1 MLGKEINVD
10 YTLEE
15 LGEEKVVDLI
25 GKTIVS
31 RRALSEVLEYPDDA
45 RDMITRGP
53 KLIISVDA
61 YGLHSLKLPW
71 RSYSDVAWAAVTGSL
86 SDIVSKGGFPSAIL
100 ISLGLSP
107 QMRLS
112 ELLDLLSGL
121 KEAVETYSVRIIGG
135 DTNSS
140 SDPWISITSL
150 GFTSCKKPPS
160 RRGMRP
166 GDRLLVTGRY
176 GAMGFVALHGI
187 EEASKQKW
195 VVEATRRPRLRVEL
209 ASLVSQECR
218 FITATMDVSDGLGHV
233 LEYLARLNNLRI
245 IISQPPLVY
254 DEVNEL
260 CNGDPRCLIK
270 YSLVGGEEY
279 GLVISVPQE
288 GLRHVLRELELYDE
302 PYSLIG
308 VAEAG
313 EPGIYFKG
321 EKIDVKRWD
330 QFRGWSP

>member
-1 MLGKEINVD
+1 MLGEEINVD
-10 YTLEE
+10 YTLRE
-15 LGEEKVVDLI
+15 LGEEKIVDLI

-31 RRALSEVLEYPDDA
+31 RRALGEVLEYPDDA
-45 RDMITRGP
+45 RDMIARGP

-61 YGLHSLKLPW
+61 YGLRSLKLPW

-86 SDIVSKGGFPSAIL
+86 SDIVSKGGFPSAML
-100 ISLGLSP
+100 VSLGLDP

-121 KEAVETYSVRIIGG
+121 KEATEAYSVRIVGG

-140 SDPWISITSL
+140 SDPWISVTSI

-166 GDRLLVTGRY
+166 GDQLVVTGRY
-176 GAMGFVALHGI
+176 GAMGFVALHGF
-187 EEASKQKW
+187 EEASRYRW

-218 FITATMDVSDGLGHV
+218 FINATMDVSDGLGHV
-233 LEYLARLNNLRI
+233 LEYLAQINNLRI
-245 IISQPPLVY
+245 NISQPPPVY
-254 DEVNEL
+254 DEINEI
-260 CNGDPRCLIK
+260 CNSDLDCLIRF
-270 YSLVGGEEY
+270 SLVGGEEY
-279 GLVISVPQE
+279 GLVMSVSQE

-308 VAEAG
+308 VAEPG
-313 EPGIYFKG
+313 EPGVYFKG
-321 EKIDVKRWD
+321 VRINVRRWD